1 MIKLILFDL
10 DGTIIDSEMA
20 SIQAIIDCTQKWGVP
35 VKREEAASVVGQ
47 KWEVAFDLLFARYRF
62 PLSKEEAS
70 VAIVDRF
77 KEIVRTDLTV
87 VPGVVAAIRDFAK
100 SFRLALVS
108 GSHRDDVLWAL
119 RKLDVEKHFEL
130 IYGAED
136 YAHSKP
142 SPDGYLKA
150 LRTLGVA
157 PLEAVVF
164 EDSVAGLASAEA
176 AGVPAVAIRC
186 TNHFGHDQ
194 SKARI
199 CVDHFEEIDAGWV
212 KRNFGEKP

>member
-20 SIQAIIDCTQKWGVP
+20 SLQAILDCTKEWGVP
-35 VKREEAASVVGQ
+35 VNREEASVVVGQ
-47 KWEVAFDLLFARYRF
+47 KWEVAFDLLFANYKM
-62 PLSKEEAS
+62 PYSKEEAS
-70 VAIVDRF
+70 QRIVDRF
-77 KEIVRTDLTV
+77 KQIIRSDLTV
-87 VPGVVAAIRDFAK
+87 VPGVVDTIRDFAK
-100 SFRLALVS
+100 NFRLALVS

-136 YAHSKP
+136 YRHSKP

-150 LRTLGVA
+150 MKALGVK
-157 PLEAVVF
+157 PDEALVF

-176 AGVPAVAIRC
+176 AGVRSVAIQC

-194 SKARI
+194 SKAHI
-199 CVDHFEEIDAGWV
+199 AIEHFHGVDAAWV
-212 KRNFGEKP
+212 RKNFA

>member
-1 MIKLILFDL
+1 MVKLIIFDL
-10 DGTIIDSEMA
+10 DGTIIDSELA
-20 SIQAIIDCTQKWGVP
+20 SLQAILDCTKEWGVK
-35 VKREEAASVVGQ
+35 VSKEEASVVVGQ
-47 KWEVAFDLLFARYRF
+47 KWDVAFDLLFQNHKM

-70 VAIVDRF
+70 TRIVARF
-77 KEIVRTDLTV
+77 KEIVRTDLTI
-87 VPGVVAAIRDFAK
+87 VPGVVEAIGSFSA

-119 RKLDVEKHFEL
+119 RKLDVERHFEL

-136 YAHSKP
+136 YTHSKP

-150 LRTLGVA
+150 LRALSLA
-157 PLEAVVF
+157 PADALVF

-176 AGVPAVAIRC
+176 AGIPSVAITC

-194 SKARI
+194 SKALI
-199 CVDHFEEIDAGWV
+199 CIEDFRGIDAAWV
-212 KRNFGEKP
+212 QKRFPTKR